1 MSATGLAS
9 HPALPIGGRTAPRFD
24 SWSTSS
30 IICFCL
36 ALIPLIAIPVP
47 GSSSAFAAGADHIG
61 FVDLFGLPL
70 LLLLLY
76 RARLPHTMPLLF
88 VVGFLGC
95 AWISMV
101 NVGDLGR
108 ETLRVLRLC
117 FIYAPFLLAL
127 SLHWTLA
134 GAERALR
141 VFWWGG
147 LVGIVAGFLI
157 YWFIG
162 AVREQQQAL
171 FLKNGLGYVFRAGGQ
186 LGNSGGF
193 SHLITSWAMVAL
205 SLYWIGLRR
214 LSAAQIA
221 VTLAV
226 LVYGVVI
233 TASRNSLLQVAVVL
247 TFTTLFV
254 ARSHRRS
261 AGRVMVTLA
270 MVVTLVL
277 ALLPLIALITD
288 SGVLHATM
296 SRFGLGDDDRS
307 IAHSVRYENWAA
319 LLDQLGWNV
328 LGIGYKQTL
337 ELTGLMVDN
346 SYLRIFLEL
355 GVAGLA
361 FFLLFWASIQ
371 LRLLGSRSPDA
382 VVRRYKAAAAG
393 VAMGELSRMC
403 FSDSFTMYLSTPS
416 VMVMLA
422 IALRLY
428 STAELQTDA
437 GHRQA

>member
-1 MSATGLAS
+1 MSATGLDI
-9 HPALPIGGRTAPRFD
+9 ALPRHARTLPRFD
-24 SWSTSS
+24 ALSATS
-30 IICFCL
+30 IVCFCL
-36 ALIPLIAIPVP
+36 ALIPVIAIPVP
-47 GSSSAFAAGADHIG
+47 GSSSAFAAGADHIS

-76 RARLPHTMPLLF
+76 RARLPDSMTLLF
-88 VVGFLGC
+88 VASFLGC

-127 SLHWTLA
+127 SLHWTIES
-134 GAERALR
+134 AERALR

-147 LVGIVAGFLI
+147 LFGIVLSFFI
-157 YWFIG
+157 YWFVG

-193 SHLITSWAMVAL
+193 SHLITSWAMTAL
-205 SLYWIGLRR
+205 ALYWIALRR
-214 LSAAQIA
+214 LSAVQIA

-226 LVYGVVI
+226 LVYGIVI
-233 TASRNSLLQVAVVL
+233 TASRNSLLQVGLVL
-247 TFTTLFV
+247 MFTTLFV
-254 ARSHRRS
+254 ARSHQRS
-261 AGRVMVTLA
+261 AGRVMVTLGL
-270 MVVTLVL
+270 VVAVVV

-288 SGVLHATM
+288 SAVLSATM
-296 SRFGLGDDDRS
+296 SRFGLGEDDRS
-307 IAHSVRYENWAA
+307 IAHSIRYQNWAG

-328 LGIGYKQTL
+328 LGIGYKQTM
-337 ELTGLMVDN
+337 ELTGLPVDN

-355 GVAGLA
+355 GVAGIA

-371 LRLLGSRSPDA
+371 LRLLGSRSPD
-382 VVRRYKAAAAG
+382 VMVRRYKAAAAG
-393 VAMGELSRMC
+393 LVMGELGRMC
-403 FSDSFTMYLSTPS
+403 FSDTFTMYLSTPS
-416 VMVMLA
+416 VMVILA
-422 IALRLY
+422 IALRLRSSDP
-428 STAELQTDA
+428 ST
-437 GHRQA
+437 

>member
-1 MSATGLAS
+1 MSATELDI
-9 HPALPIGGRTAPRFD
+9 ALPRHARSLPRFD
-24 SWSTSS
+24 AWSASS

-36 ALIPLIAIPVP
+36 ALIPIVAIPLP
-47 GSSSAFAAGADHIG
+47 GASAGFATGADHLS

-76 RARLPHTMPLLF
+76 RARLPDSMSLLF
-88 VVGFLGC
+88 ALSFLAC

-117 FIYAPFLLAL
+117 FIYSPFLLAL
-127 SLHWTLA
+127 SLQWTVET
-134 GAERALR
+134 AERALR
-141 VFWWGG
+141 VFWWSG
-147 LVGIVAGFLI
+147 LIGIVIGFSI

-193 SHLITSWAMVAL
+193 SHLITSWAMIAL

-221 VTLAV
+221 VTLAA

-233 TASRNSLLQVAVVL
+233 TASRNSLLQIGLAL
-247 TFTTLFV
+247 IFTTLFV

-261 AGRVMVTLA
+261 AGQVLVTVA
-270 MVVTLVL
+270 LVISL
-277 ALLPLIALITD
+277 VALLLPLIAVITD
-288 SGVLHATM
+288 SEVLRATM

-307 IAHSVRYENWAA
+307 IAHSIRFQNWAG
-319 LLDQLGWNV
+319 LLDQLGWNP

-337 ELTGLMVDN
+337 ALTGLNVDN
-346 SYLRIFLEL
+346 AYLRIFLEL
-355 GVAGLA
+355 GVAGLG
-361 FFLLFWASIQ
+361 FFLLLWGSIQ
-371 LRLLGSRSPDA
+371 LQLLGSRSPDA
-382 VVRRYKAAAAG
+382 MVRRYKAAAAG
-393 VAMGELSRMC
+393 LAMGELGRMF
-403 FSDSFTMYLSTPS
+403 FSDTFTMYLSTPS

-422 IALRLY
+422 IALRLR
-428 STAELQTDA
+428 SSDTGDV
-437 GHRQA
+437 RR